1 MKKANDE
8 AIMKNPPDYFM
19 ESEDENI
26 RLDVK
31 TDPDALKRQAL
42 WCGVQSGMRILDAG
56 CGPGVTTALL
66 AEMVGPYG
74 IVTGVDYS
82 SERIAYARHHYGDRP
97 GVAFDLH
104 DLRESCRRLGT
115 FDLIWA
121 RFVLEYHLSSAR
133 RIVAN
138 LIECLKPGGVLCLL
152 DLDYNCLIHYDP
164 PESMGRIVENVM
176 AAMSQRYDFDPFVGR
191 KLYSMLYDAGLKQIS
206 VDVSAHN
213 VFYGVLKQKDH
224 FNIMKK
230 LEIAAKLEPQLLA
243 GYPGGIERFHRDF
256 EAFLLDPRRFSYT
269 PLILCRG
276 QKT

>member
-1 MKKANDE
+1 MKQSEGKAGG
-8 AIMKNPPDYFM
+8 KNPPDYFM
-19 ESEDENI
+19 ESEDENL

-66 AEMVGPYG
+66 AEMAGPDG
-74 IVTGVDYS
+74 SVTGVDYS
-82 SERIAYARHHYGDRP
+82 SERIAYARRHYGDQT

-104 DLRESCRRLGT
+104 DLRESCRRLGG
-115 FDLIWA
+115 FDLIWV
-121 RFVLEYHLSSAR
+121 RFVLEYHRSSAG

-138 LIECLKPGGVLCLL
+138 LIECLNPGGLLCLL

-164 PESMGRIVENVM
+164 PESMSRIVENVM

-191 KLYSMLYDAGLKQIS
+191 KLYAMLYDAGLEKIQ

-213 VFYGVLKQKDH
+213 VFYGVLKKKDH

-230 LEIAAKLEPQLLA
+230 LEIAAKLEPQLLD
-243 GYPGGIERFHRDF
+243 GYPGGMERFHQDF

-276 QKT
+276 QKV